1 MKLVL
6 NFVELPQ
13 EASQIKRSPATFY
26 LNSFLWKV
34 LEASFELRGASTKGF
49 QKKRGPATYYLNSFL
64 WKFIEASFETSWSF
78 RKNGFQIK
86 RDPATYYLNSF
97 LWKFIEASFE
107 LRGASA
113 KRISNKT

>member
-26 LNSFLWKV
+26 SNSFLWKL

-49 QKKRGPATYYLNSFL
+49 QVKRG
-64 WKFIEASFETSWSF
+64 
-78 RKNGFQIK
+78 
-86 RDPATYYLNSF
+86 PATYYLNSF

-113 KRISNKT
+113 KMDFK

>member
-13 EASQIKRSPATFY
+13 EGSQIKRSPATFY
-26 LNSFLWKV
+26 LISFLWKL

-49 QKKRGPATYYLNSFL
+49 QIKRGPATYYL
-64 WKFIEASFETSWSF
+64 T
-78 RKNGFQIK
+78 
-86 RDPATYYLNSF
+86 SF

-113 KRISNKT
+113 KMDFK

>member
-26 LNSFLWKV
+26 LNSFLWKL

-49 QKKRGPATYYLNSFL
+49 QMQRG
-64 WKFIEASFETSWSF
+64 
-78 RKNGFQIK
+78 
-86 RDPATYYLNSF
+86 PATYYLNSF

-107 LRGASA
+107 LRGTSA
-113 KRISNKT
+113 KMDFK